1 MIYYHISSV
10 YDKYTTY
17 FATAALSELLL
28 AISPITLR
36 FCIKI
41 CLKII
46 VNIEKDIDI
55 YHLLRGV
62 IPRNIKDRCIPFITL
77 TTLHTFLV
85 DIVAQPFFNA
95 SCFNVHLQIL
105 KALPNDFMLRH
116 YHSYCN
122 WRPDY
127 KAGCCS
133 RPCDEIYW
141 TFKKKHG
148 KKEVY
153 KLQKF
158 SHQNDSFIKSL
169 SNKQKW
175 KDVSHISCRGGT
187 LLLLLV
193 ICIHNKQAMD
203 VFWELETKV
212 RMSMQKLQL
221 GSIEES
227 SSIYLF
233 FVSLNEILIRLDG
246 ADEHCSM

>member
-1 MIYYHISSV
+1 MILCLDIIILI
-10 YDKYTTY
+10 
-17 FATAALSELLL
+17 ATDVLITKLVVVHVHVMKFIELS
-28 AISPITLR
+28 R
-36 FCIKI
+36 
-41 CLKII
+41 
-46 VNIEKDIDI
+46 
-55 YHLLRGV
+55 
-62 IPRNIKDRCIPFITL
+62 
-77 TTLHTFLV
+77 
-85 DIVAQPFFNA
+85 
-95 SCFNVHLQIL
+95 
-105 KALPNDFMLRH
+105 
-116 YHSYCN
+116 
-122 WRPDY
+122 
-127 KAGCCS
+127 
-133 RPCDEIYW
+133 
-141 TFKKKHG
+141 KKHG

-158 SHQNDSFIKSL
+158 SHPNDSFIKSL

-175 KDVSHISCRGGT
+175 KDLSHISCRGGT

-203 VFWELETKV
+203 VFWEFETKV